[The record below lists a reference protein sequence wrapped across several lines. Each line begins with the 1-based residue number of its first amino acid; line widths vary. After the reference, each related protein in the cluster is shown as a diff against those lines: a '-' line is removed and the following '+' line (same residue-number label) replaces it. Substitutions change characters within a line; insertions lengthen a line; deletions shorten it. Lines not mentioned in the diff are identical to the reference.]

1 MEHRTAIGL
10 FLALAVNRPVAA
22 LNARLPIYRG
32 ARLVSATS
40 LHTTSMIA
48 LVDVD
53 ANLLHPDLSGD
64 IEHHVQ
70 VLEHELC
77 RCSGGL

>member
-10 FLALAVNRPVAA
+10 FLALAVNRPAAA
-22 LNARLPIYRG
+22 LNARLPVCRG
-32 ARLVSATS
+32 AQRVSS
-40 LHTTSMIA
+40 LHTITSMEAA

-64 IEHHVQ
+64 IEHHIQ
-70 VLEHELC
+70 VLHHAP
-77 RCSGGL
+77 